1 MPGECSKSTFTGRH
15 EWAVKDDDAVV
26 CHFCRRKATADE
38 AARVLERR
46 DFNQKAAKLSEAIR
60 RDSAE
65 LAAITKK
72 NRKKAS

>member
-1 MPGECSKSTFTGRH
+1 MAGECSKSTFTGRH
-15 EWAVKDDDAVV
+15 EWAVKDDDDVR
-26 CHFCRRKATADE
+26 CHFCGRKATADT
-38 AARVLERR
+38 AALVIERR

-60 RDSAE
+60 RDSAD